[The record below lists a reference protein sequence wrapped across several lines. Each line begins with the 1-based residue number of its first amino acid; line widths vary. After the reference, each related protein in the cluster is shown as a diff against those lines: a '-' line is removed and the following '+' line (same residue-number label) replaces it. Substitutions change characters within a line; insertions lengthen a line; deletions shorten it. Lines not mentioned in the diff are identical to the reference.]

1 MAKLRIASLIS
12 AGTEMLFALGL
23 GEQVVAVSHECD
35 WPAECSGLPGVTR
48 SNVDSA
54 AGSGEIDRQVRELL
68 TAGRMLY
75 EIDVARLEELQPDLI
90 VTQAQC
96 DVCAVRYD
104 DVVAAVRGSP
114 KLNRTTILALNP
126 QSLGD
131 VLDDILRI
139 GAAVGAPDAANN
151 VVGDLRR
158 RIERVQAKSDGI
170 PHAERPRVAII
181 EWTEPLMLSGNW
193 VPELIELAGGRC
205 ELTKP
210 GEHSRYHAWEE
221 LLEFDPQTIIVSPCG
236 FDLSRAK
243 TELENLS
250 LRPGW
255 ENLTA
260 VKTGRVHPLDGNA
273 YFNRPGPRLVDSL
286 EMLADLLH
294 SRSSQSISVG

>member
-12 AGTEMLFALGL
+12 AGTEMLFALGV

-35 WPAECSGLPGVTR
+35 WPPECSGLPRVTR

-68 TAGRMLY
+68 TAGHTLY
-75 EIDVARLEELQPDLI
+75 EIDLVRLEELRPDLI

-104 DVVAAVRGSP
+104 DVLAAVRGSP
-114 KLNRTTILALNP
+114 KLNRTTVLALNP

-131 VLDDILRI
+131 VLDDILRV
-139 GAAVGAPDAANN
+139 GTAAGVSDAANK

-158 RIERVQAKSDGI
+158 RIKRVQAKSDGI
-170 PHAERPRVAII
+170 PHADRPRVAII

-193 VPELIELAGGRC
+193 VPELIELAGGCC

-210 GEHSRYHAWEE
+210 GQYSRYHEWAE
-221 LLEFDPQTIIVSPCG
+221 LLEFDPQTIVICPCG
-236 FDLSRAK
+236 FDLNRAK
-243 TELENLS
+243 AEMGILS
-250 LRPGW
+250 RRPRW
-255 ENLTA
+255 KNLTA
-260 VKTGRVHPLDGNA
+260 VKTGRVHPLDCNA
-273 YFNRPGPRLVDSL
+273 HFNRPGPRLVDSL
-286 EMLADLLH
+286 EMLSALLH